1 MSDYFLIA
9 KVVSS
14 FGRNGRVKI
23 ISYSGVK
30 ERFFQLDEIFV
41 DFFEDKKSLKVEYVE
56 EGKDCFFVKFKNFDS
71 DVESEILIG
80 KNIYVNEKDL
90 VKLPKDHFFI
100 HDMIGSNVFCNDVK
114 IGIIKDV
121 LNLPANDVYVIS
133 DLDNNERLIPAVSDF
148 VEKFDVNEKIL
159 VLKKLDEYYKE
170 DDEN

>member
-71 DVESEILIG
+71 DVESEIDR
-80 KNIYVNEKDL
+80 K
-90 VKLPKDHFFI
+90 
-100 HDMIGSNVFCNDVK
+100 ST
-114 IGIIKDV
+114 
-121 LNLPANDVYVIS
+121 
-133 DLDNNERLIPAVSDF
+133 R
-148 VEKFDVNEKIL
+148 
-159 VLKKLDEYYKE
+159 
-170 DDEN
+170 